1 MTRALFG
8 ENMIIKCR
16 TVYLAIILALLTCT
30 IQAAESSWTRV
41 EGGSWQPSDH
51 IISKIKSTLRAHM
64 KSQES
69 VFRTSLKKWDTY
81 RFQYQGQEK
90 NGRRFVYIN
99 ALCNSDINN
108 LSNAFVFVFD
118 GGSCYFQVKY
128 DPMANVYFDTYINGE
143 A

>member
-1 MTRALFG
+1 
-8 ENMIIKCR
+8 
-16 TVYLAIILALLTCT
+16 
-30 IQAAESSWTRV
+30 
-41 EGGSWQPSDH
+41 
-51 IISKIKSTLRAHM
+51 M

-81 RFQYQGQEK
+81 RFQYQGQEN

-99 ALCNSDINN
+99 AFCDFGKNTN
-108 LSNAFVFVFD
+108 LSSGFIFVFD

-128 DPMANVYFDTYINGE
+128 DPIVDTYFDTSINGE